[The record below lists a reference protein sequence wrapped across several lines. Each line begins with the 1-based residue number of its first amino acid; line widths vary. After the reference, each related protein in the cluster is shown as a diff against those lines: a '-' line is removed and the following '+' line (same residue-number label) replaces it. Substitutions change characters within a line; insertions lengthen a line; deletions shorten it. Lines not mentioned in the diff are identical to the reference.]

1 MQPGRLVLYCC
12 LASLVQG
19 PYNPLSILDI
29 FSLLPQAKENKMVFI
44 FQVVFFP
51 SPPAVEVLG
60 LGLVFFPPSF
70 WFILLEHLFPL
81 LFLF

>member
-1 MQPGRLVLYCC
+1 
-12 LASLVQG
+12 
-19 PYNPLSILDI
+19 
-29 FSLLPQAKENKMVFI
+29 MVFI
-44 FQVVFFP
+44 FQVLFFP

-60 LGLVFFPPSF
+60 LGLGLGFFPPSF

>member
-1 MQPGRLVLYCC
+1 
-12 LASLVQG
+12 
-19 PYNPLSILDI
+19 
-29 FSLLPQAKENKMVFI
+29 MVFI
-44 FQVVFFP
+44 FQVLFFP

-60 LGLVFFPPSF
+60 LGLGFFPPSF